1 MYTGVYKGLEGFT
14 RVYGGLHGYTG
25 VYMGKWT
32 HTGVIGIIWDSWE
45 TIWWPAMNYMPEN
58 FFERRKSQLLCHF
71 GVKRF

>member
-1 MYTGVYKGLEGFT
+1 
-14 RVYGGLHGYTG
+14 
-25 VYMGKWT
+25 MGKWT